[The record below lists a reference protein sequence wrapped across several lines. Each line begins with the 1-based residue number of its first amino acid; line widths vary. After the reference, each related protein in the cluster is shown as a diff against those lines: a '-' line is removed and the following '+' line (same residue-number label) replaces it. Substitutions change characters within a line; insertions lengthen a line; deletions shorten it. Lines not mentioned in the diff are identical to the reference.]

1 MPTIEKLS
9 ADKQIETF
17 YVAYYGSAAGSAG
30 FAKWEA
36 DYAKLLDHNTPK
48 SALEMLGDYIGY
60 SKETKALYPFLA
72 HLPFNVHSALVR

>member
-36 DYAKLLDHNTPK
+36 DYA
-48 SALEMLGDYIGY
+48 
-60 SKETKALYPFLA
+60 
-72 HLPFNVHSALVR
+72 